1 MERVRALGRPYVI
14 TELDGVRVE
23 LPEGWLLARK
33 SVTEEVM
40 TFRMEG
46 KDEEGLDF
54 IKLFLC
60 RALPQLKED
69 IKCLP

>member
-1 MERVRALGRPYVI
+1 MEQVRILGRPYVI

-23 LPEGWLLARK
+23 LPNGWLLARK
-33 SVTEEVM
+33 SVTEEAM

-54 IKLFLC
+54 IKNLLR
-60 RALPQLKED
+60 RALPQLEKY
-69 IKCLP
+69 I